1 MKLILLIIHQVRR
14 FIHAHRTF
22 YIFFILTQCIAIII
36 SLFGSATIQT
46 ILVRQE
52 DINEHFLYYEVELIS
67 YYYDDENEYCI
78 DSSSAISLDDMRSAV
93 LAVLDESPLD
103 DLESV
108 SIGGRYDSYY
118 CGASLYEQ
126 APTQANDTVA
136 LHAWKFPDR
145 SPGDTIEFAG
155 HRYTVSE
162 ISENFAYSIWFPEN
176 AIPDDMLCY
185 RVRFDYQS
193 PHTTSE
199 VEEMVAI
206 LKKHF
211 QYQSLIL
218 PPTVDPLTAQFN
230 ATVLLC
236 TGLMIFAVLIN
247 ICYAQRFRFHLERD
261 SLGVYR
267 LCGCSNNTIHE
278 ICLSEC
284 ILVTLLLYLFCAGLF
299 HLLLRPLVI
308 PWYEAA
314 ETLYTLRFYALFGVA
329 YLVQQIILLSFPLSR
344 FVRQDIVQ
352 AKKGTSL

>member
-1 MKLILLIIHQVRR
+1 MKLFILIAHQVRR

-22 YIFFILTQCIAIII
+22 YIFFILAQCIAIII

-52 DINEHFLYYEVELIS
+52 EINEHSLYYEVDLTHYYNDEDEYIS
-67 YYYDDENEYCI
+67 VP
-78 DSSSAISLDDMRSAV
+78 SGQISLDDMRSAI
-93 LAVLDESPLD
+93 LAVLDESPLN
-103 DLESV
+103 DLENV
-108 SIGGRYDSYY
+108 AIYGEYDNYF
-118 CGASLYEQ
+118 CGATLYDKTPSH
-126 APTQANDTVA
+126 APDTVS
-136 LHAWKFPDR
+136 LESFTFPDQ
-145 SPGDTIEFAG
+145 SPGDTIEFGG
-155 HRYTVSE
+155 HRYTVSKVTGAMWTE
-162 ISENFAYSIWFPEN
+162 IWFPEN
-176 AIPDDMLCY
+176 AIPDDMKCNM
-185 RVRFDYQS
+185 VRFNYLN

-199 VEEMVAI
+199 VEEMEAI

-211 QYQSLIL
+211 QYQSMHL

-261 SLGVYR
+261 SLAVYR

-329 YLVQQIILLSFPLSR
+329 YLVLQIILLSFPLSR